1 MSGGSTLPR
10 VAALCALGASLAVLA
25 LVSMPGGHRAGRVA
39 LVGDDDLFDLI
50 PPVTYTPRG
59 VISHS
64 ALPPEEWPQNYDGS
78 TFVQF
83 DPAAPDD
90 GSALDGIIDYPA
102 RNGDYYASKMAPPV
116 SFDVPKEEQP
126 WAEPRQSYNDLVW
139 CPYSLCD
146 YTSESSSS
154 FRMGEYDAPVP
165 VMG

>member
-64 ALPPEEWPQNYDGS
+64 ALPPEAS
-78 TFVQF
+78 SR
-83 DPAAPDD
+83 PAPCQPLCP
-90 GSALDGIIDYPA
+90 S
-102 RNGDYYASKMAPPV
+102 APPTGEKLC
-116 SFDVPKEEQP
+116 SQELSAAK
-126 WAEPRQSYNDLVW
+126 NVW
-139 CPYSLCD
+139 GLG
-146 YTSESSSS
+146 
-154 FRMGEYDAPVP
+154 FNKVQ
-165 VMG
+165 V